1 MTQKKFDSIQ
11 TAIDN
16 VTRTGRMCNV
26 HQSKMNDS
34 KSTTLLLHLSSS
46 PEIVAQIRDD
56 DAAKAIA

>member
-1 MTQKKFDSIQ
+1 
-11 TAIDN
+11 
-16 VTRTGRMCNV
+16 MCNV

-34 KSTTLLLHLSSS
+34 KSTTLLLHLSS